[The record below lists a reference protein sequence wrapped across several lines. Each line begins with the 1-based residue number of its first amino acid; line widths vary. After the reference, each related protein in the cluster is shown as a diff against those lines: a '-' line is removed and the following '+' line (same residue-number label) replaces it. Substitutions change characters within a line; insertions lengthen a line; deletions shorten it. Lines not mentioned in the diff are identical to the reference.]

1 MAALLSHPGL
11 PASGILPAFVCP
23 GKAVLY
29 VKRAFHIPIIIRFL
43 QNIKD
48 TFLLKLLAK
57 LHRAQIAQSAILT
70 SRERLSEL
78 LKLII

>member
-11 PASGILPAFVCP
+11 PASGILPAFVRP

-29 VKRAFHIPIIIRFL
+29 VKRAFHIPIIIRFP

-48 TFLLKLLAK
+48 TFRLK
-57 LHRAQIAQSAILT
+57 QNAILT

>member
-11 PASGILPAFVCP
+11 PASDILPAFVRP

-29 VKRAFHIPIIIRFL
+29 VKRAFHIPIIIRFP

-48 TFLLKLLAK
+48 TFRLKLLAK